1 MLNRYVVYFFIFMLM
16 EIIAFTL
23 ATMTQDS
30 IFCDEGDS
38 EMFKKAR
45 TSIFGKVI
53 NNIFRF
59 TNCNVYFPIIV
70 KSKRI
75 VLL

>member
-1 MLNRYVVYFFIFMLM
+1 MLM

-45 TSIFGKVI
+45 TSILGKVI

-59 TNCNVYFPIIV
+59 TNCIFSYN
-70 KSKRI
+70 SKKQTNSI
-75 VLL
+75 TLNIFKVP

>member
-1 MLNRYVVYFFIFMLM
+1 MLM

-59 TNCNVYFPIIV
+59 TNCNVLFSYN
-70 KSKRI
+70 SKKQTNSI
-75 VLL
+75 TLNIFKVP